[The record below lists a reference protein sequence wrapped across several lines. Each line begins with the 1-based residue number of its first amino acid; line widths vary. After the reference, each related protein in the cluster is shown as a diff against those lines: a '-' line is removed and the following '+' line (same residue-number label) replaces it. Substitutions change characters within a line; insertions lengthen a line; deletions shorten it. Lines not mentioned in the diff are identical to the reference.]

1 MNRIDGFELYDA
13 LKDIIPDDIGVV
25 EDPDDFDV
33 EDFMD
38 YLWQEYDPVEIVNLV
53 LERVIVART
62 MITDTLVVGLP
73 DAHQEGVFAWKK
85 DV

>member
-13 LKDIIPDDIGVV
+13 LKDIIPDDIDVV

-33 EDFMD
+33 EEFMD
-38 YLWQEYDPVEIVNLV
+38 YLWQEYDPVGVANLV

-62 MITDTLVVGLP
+62 AITDTLVIGLP
-73 DAHQEGVFAWKK
+73 DAYRKGVFAWKK